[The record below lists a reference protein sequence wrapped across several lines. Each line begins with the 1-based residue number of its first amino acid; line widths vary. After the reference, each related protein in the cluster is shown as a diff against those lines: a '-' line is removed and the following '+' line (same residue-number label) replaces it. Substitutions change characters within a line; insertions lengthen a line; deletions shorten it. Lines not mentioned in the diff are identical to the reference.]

1 MCKACDTAMG
11 LRKGLRKFLYAK
23 RFVSGLLSTTKMKPF
38 ELQTLPIQEI
48 QWEPLIPLIGEANR
62 ALARY
67 DGALYGV
74 PNPEVM
80 LSPLTT
86 QEAVLSSKIEGTVAT
101 LSDVLKF
108 DAGERVTEESRQL
121 DIFEIVNY
129 RKALKEAEQ
138 SLRDKPFHLNTLL
151 TLHATLLDSVR
162 GANMNRGRFRTTQ
175 NWIGRPGC
183 TMAQAEF
190 VPPTPETIPHAI
202 GEWEKFYHSDTPDAL
217 AQLAVIHAQFEI
229 IHPFNDGNGRLGRML
244 IPLFLYEKKV
254 LQRPMFYL
262 SAFLEENREEYVARL
277 RPLGKEPGAWN
288 QWIAFFLQA
297 LSAQAIA
304 NIAKARAIMDLYER
318 LKAQILGLTHSQF
331 AVPMLDAIFEQPI
344 FQSTSLEKR
353 AGMPSKPMIMNMLG
367 KLKQA
372 GILKVQREGRG
383 RTAQVLVLHSLVN
396 LCEGRDVI

>member
-1 MCKACDTAMG
+1 
-11 LRKGLRKFLYAK
+11 
-23 RFVSGLLSTTKMKPF
+23 MKPF